1 MDEHNRPFSRSRCN
15 IVHSPVSI
23 KSWLLRVPSVDE
35 ARPGQCPVCAAAS
48 RPVGGPLCLW
58 GHGLRERQLR
68 GPQEPFGSPQT
79 VVLLAR
85 RYQCQRC
92 MAIVMVMPQGV
103 VPRRYYAAPA
113 IALALVLFAL
123 RRLPTAEVRAQVCPW
138 RVVGDTAQDGW
149 STLRRW
155 CRAAK
160 KGALFVPGFPDVR
173 PCPADFRLRQVAE
186 RVAAALCSQAPPG
199 TSDLGPEF
207 RAFFGGGLMQR
218 A

>member
-1 MDEHNRPFSRSRCN
+1 MDEQNRPFTRSGRN
-15 IVHSPVSI
+15 IVHSPISI
-23 KSWLLRVPSVDE
+23 KSWLLRVPTVDE

-48 RPVGGPLCLW
+48 RSVGGPVCLW

-79 VVLLAR
+79 AVLLVR

-92 MAIVMVMPQGV
+92 AAIVTVVPQGV
-103 VPRRYYAAPA
+103 VPRRHYAAPA

-123 RRLPTAEVRAQVCPW
+123 RGLPENEVRARVSPW
-138 RVVGDTAQDGW
+138 RVVGDAAQEGW

-155 CRAAK
+155 CRAAQQ
-160 KGALFVPGFPDVR
+160 GALFVPGFPDVR
-173 PCPADFRLRQVAE
+173 VCPADFTLRQVAE
-186 RVAAALCSQAPPG
+186 RVAAALSSLAPPG
-199 TSDLGPEF
+199 MGEHGPEV
-207 RAFFGGGLMQR
+207 RAFFGGGMMQQ

>member
-1 MDEHNRPFSRSRCN
+1 M
-15 IVHSPVSI
+15 
-23 KSWLLRVPSVDE
+23 PSVDE

-68 GPQEPFGSPQT
+68 GPQEPLGSPQT
-79 VVLLAR
+79 VVLLVR

-92 MAIVMVMPQGV
+92 AAIVTVMPQGV

-113 IALALVLFAL
+113 IALALVLFSL
-123 RRLPTAEVRAQVCPW
+123 RRLPTAEVRHHVCPW
-138 RVVGDTAQDGW
+138 RVVGDTAQDSW
-149 STLRRW
+149 PTLLRW

-160 KGALFVPGFPDVR
+160 RGALFVPGFPDVR
-173 PCPADFRLRQVAE
+173 PCPTDFTLRQVAE
-186 RVAAALCSQAPPG
+186 RVAAALCSLAPPG
-199 TSDLGPEF
+199 ASELGPEF
-207 RAFFGGGLMQR
+207 RAFVGGGLMQR